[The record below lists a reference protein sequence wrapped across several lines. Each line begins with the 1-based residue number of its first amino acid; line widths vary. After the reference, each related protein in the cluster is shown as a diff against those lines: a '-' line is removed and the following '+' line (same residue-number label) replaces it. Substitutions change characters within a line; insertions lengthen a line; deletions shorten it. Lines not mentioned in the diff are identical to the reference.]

1 MSDRPQVIGRLIRTV
16 TPFVGED
23 VRSVAIRYASLKR
36 LTITCLLHSGIK
48 MDEAHLT
55 MLPLKRDSVEAFAD
69 LAGLDAHA
77 LYTETLGSLYRRSAI
92 EGMMSHWRRVAPGM
106 LRSDPEPWIRAH
118 WQLACLPCDPDT
130 GECLLHTCPACWRT
144 LSWSRAERLHC
155 CQVCSYDLRDVS
167 PSQLTEP
174 VQELARL
181 MVGIVRRNPE
191 AIGRLPRVIA
201 SATLD
206 EQIALFG
213 LLGTLRSLIA
223 GTTPHSSVFLNVNGL
238 ELALAYPASFDGLV
252 RDLLVTHEERDA
264 RMGWF
269 VGALEIAF
277 QVRLLPTGRIRTH
290 IMGQIRKTS
299 KDKNVFW
306 LISNHSKAMRGGAP
320 A

>member
-1 MSDRPQVIGRLIRTV
+1 
-16 TPFVGED
+16 
-23 VRSVAIRYASLKR
+23 
-36 LTITCLLHSGIK
+36 
-48 MDEAHLT
+48 
-55 MLPLKRDSVEAFAD
+55 
-69 LAGLDAHA
+69 
-77 LYTETLGSLYRRSAI
+77 
-92 EGMMSHWRRVAPGM
+92 
-106 LRSDPEPWIRAH
+106 
-118 WQLACLPCDPDT
+118 
-130 GECLLHTCPACWRT
+130 
-144 LSWSRAERLHC
+144 
-155 CQVCSYDLRDVS
+155 
-167 PSQLTEP
+167 
-174 VQELARL
+174 